1 MAEDKDNKI
10 KVSDELI
17 GIEKDE
23 ALKYLGLDSDA
34 NDYEIDEKFWQL
46 SKRARVI
53 KDDAEREQK
62 MVDLSYV
69 FDVATGKE
77 QARLKALAEREAE
90 PKFLGKTKGEWKN
103 YIGYTW
109 YKYLIV
115 IVAVVCLFFIVK
127 RVIFTPKEDIAV
139 LSVGHFLVDG
149 DNIEAR
155 LLDFGFKHPYVA
167 DVDLAVPN
175 DQGQTNNAYAETSSS
190 VLFLSNPE
198 IVVTDEA
205 TVYYFYG
212 NMDDMTNYYE
222 ALKDQLLDQAYEKI
236 TPIYYSEYESVEL
249 SIKYQEDMGAGNID
263 YSELETADRTK
274 KLIGLEV
281 KDPEFIEKM
290 GYTNKW
296 PKSEP
301 TLVFSFGIKGDNK
314 KPAEEYLTSL
324 LKELS

>member
-1 MAEDKDNKI
+1 MAQDNDNKI

-17 GIEKDE
+17 GIGKEE
-23 ALKYLGLDSDA
+23 ALKYLGLEPDA
-34 NDYEIDEKFWQL
+34 SAYDIDEKFWQL
-46 SKRARVI
+46 SKRSRGI

-115 IVAVVCLFFIVK
+115 IVALVCLVLIVK
-127 RVIFTPKEDIAV
+127 RVVFTPDEDIGV
-139 LSVGHFLVDG
+139 LSVGHFAVDT
-149 DNIEAR
+149 DIMIDR
-155 LLDFGFKHPYVA
+155 LKEFGFKNPYVA

-175 DQGQTNNAYAETSSS
+175 DQNQTNNAYAETSSS

-198 IVVTDEA
+198 LVITDEA
-205 TVYYFYG
+205 TVCYFYG
-212 NMDDMTNYYE
+212 NMDDMSAYYE
-222 ALKDQLLDQAYEKI
+222 SLKDQLSDEAYGKI
-236 TPIYYSEYESVEL
+236 TPVYFSEYDSVQL
-249 SIKYQEDMGAGNID
+249 SIEYQEKMEAGNID
-263 YSELETADRTK
+263 YSELDTASK
-274 KLIGLEV
+274 EQKLIGLEI
-281 KDPEFIEKM
+281 KDPELIKEL
-290 GYTNKW
+290 GYVNKW
-296 PKSEP
+296 PKSDA

-314 KPAEEYLTSL
+314 KQAEEYLTSV
-324 LKELS
+324 LKDLS